1 VGGFGGVSAQGYA
14 AFMGRFS
21 TPLADE
27 FAAIGLDGVPA
38 GARVL
43 DVGCGP
49 GMLTL
54 ELARRRGADTL
65 AAVDPEP
72 AFVAATAEACPGAD
86 VRVATAEDLPFPDDG
101 FGAALAQLV
110 VHFMTD
116 PVRGVAEMARVTAP
130 GGRVSACVWD
140 HGGGSGPLSD
150 FWRVAA
156 ALDPGVRTESGL
168 DGASEGQL
176 VDIFERADLHDVT
189 QAVVGCTVA
198 FRDFD
203 DWWAPFLGGVGP
215 AGRYVATLDDAAV
228 ARLERTL
235 RDDLGDG
242 AFAITARAWAAVGL
256 VG

>member
-1 VGGFGGVSAQGYA
+1 MGGFGGVSAQGYA

-21 TPLADE
+21 SPLAAE

-38 GARVL
+38 AARVL

-54 ELARRRGADTL
+54 ELARRRGATTL

-72 AFVAATAEACPGAD
+72 VFVSATAEACPGAD
-86 VRVATAEDLPFPDDG
+86 VRVAVAEDLPFDDG
-101 FGAALAQLV
+101 VFGAALAQLV

-116 PVRGVAEMARVTAP
+116 PVRGIAEMARVTAP

-156 ALDPGVRTESGL
+156 LLAPDVRGEASL
-168 DGASEGQL
+168 NGASEGQL
-176 VDIFERADLHDVT
+176 VDIFERAGVLDVT
-189 QAVVGCTVA
+189 QAVVSCTVA

-203 DWWAPFLGGVGP
+203 DWWTPFLGGVGP
-215 AGRYVATLDDAAV
+215 AGRYVATLDDAQV
-228 ARLERTL
+228 SRLERAL

-242 AFAITARAWAAVGL
+242 AFTVTARAWAAVGL